1 MMNRTEIIA
10 KLTEL
15 QIEKDEVLGDLASHH
30 MDLSDTFTQAKNRYN
45 EEIRALNDMLKDTS
59 YELYP

>member
-1 MMNRTEIIA
+1 MMTRHEILSEI
-10 KLTEL
+10 TRL

-45 EEIRALNDMLKDTS
+45 EEIRALNDMLKDMPL
-59 YELYP
+59 EPRK